1 MGIFKI
7 FYSWQSDLPGSKTRN
22 FIRECIDEA
31 IDLAQESA
39 AVEAE
44 RDEATIGTTGSPN
57 IVTTLLSKI
66 NDCDLFVADLSLC
79 FIENQKKEKKSP
91 NPNVLFELGYA
102 VKTLGWER
110 VICLCNTDYGDEYP
124 FDIAHNRITTF
135 SLEGKSTKEVK
146 GDIAKI
152 VFSNIRDIRKQP
164 PRAKSGVATHI
175 IGSYDFKSRKVISAL
190 VPIEIIKQESFV
202 LHNEELLN
210 EAYTLLTEIQELT
223 NRIEAIG
230 TGKDKSQTAF
240 AKRLASTAQIQ
251 YQLSDVVHAMAESYR
266 SSETPV
272 VWKDVEEDKARIK
285 RWLRT
290 DVSDG
295 FFGLGGLKQVVQ
307 FLGNSELNGTDDERA
322 KHEKLQTLSYKL
334 LLLDVRTNYTR
345 TFAGMYFI
353 PLAIQN
359 ISTMQ
364 DENIHVLV
372 NIEIGEIV
380 EPDEQL
386 ICEECQGL
394 QGYLCRDDDD
404 ENDIGVIAEL
414 FILPE
419 DGVIHTENVPNQPVK
434 YTPKTPVYNGYG
446 LSQPDKTEDDYRQE
460 LAEYIAS
467 SSGHRYYE
475 FDVEKLRP
483 SECRWLCCGM
493 LIRPINGKIILS
505 YQIHSTFSAGDL
517 NGKLEIKVD

>member
-1 MGIFKI
+1 M
-7 FYSWQSDLPGSKTRN
+7 
-22 FIRECIDEA
+22 
-31 IDLAQESA
+31 
-39 AVEAE
+39 
-44 RDEATIGTTGSPN
+44 
-57 IVTTLLSKI
+57 
-66 NDCDLFVADLSLC
+66 
-79 FIENQKKEKKSP
+79 
-91 NPNVLFELGYA
+91 
-102 VKTLGWER
+102 
-110 VICLCNTDYGDEYP
+110 
-124 FDIAHNRITTF
+124 
-135 SLEGKSTKEVK
+135 
-146 GDIAKI
+146 
-152 VFSNIRDIRKQP
+152 
-164 PRAKSGVATHI
+164 
-175 IGSYDFKSRKVISAL
+175 
-190 VPIEIIKQESFV
+190 
-202 LHNEELLN
+202 
-210 EAYTLLTEIQELT
+210 LTEIQELT

-322 KHEKLQTLSYKL
+322 KYEKLQTLSYKL

-380 EPDEQL
+380 KVYPRA
-386 ICEECQGL
+386 L
-394 QGYLCRDDDD
+394 QKAPS
-404 ENDIGVIAEL
+404 I
-414 FILPE
+414 
-419 DGVIHTENVPNQPVK
+419 
-434 YTPKTPVYNGYG
+434 
-446 LSQPDKTEDDYRQE
+446 
-460 LAEYIAS
+460 S
-467 SSGHRYYE
+467 SSVLTPR
-475 FDVEKLRP
+475 LR
-483 SECRWLCCGM
+483 
-493 LIRPINGKIILS
+493 
-505 YQIHSTFSAGDL
+505 
-517 NGKLEIKVD
+517 